1 MEVQQP
7 AGFWI
12 RLGACILD
20 GLIIGIILAFI
31 GFLFTGDF
39 VSEDPGG
46 DWFTNVVSFLYALLL
61 PIFWSGYVIGKRI
74 CGIRIVKA
82 DGSKLGFGA
91 MVMRVL
97 IGGLI
102 YGLTLGIA
110 LIVSAFMVGI
120 RKDKRGIHDLIA
132 GTYVTH
138 LPPQKEG

>member
-12 RLGACILD
+12 RFGASILD
-20 GLIIGIILAFI
+20 GLIIGIPLSLI
-31 GFLFTGDF
+31 GYLFSGDF

-46 DWFTNVVSFLYALLL
+46 DWFMNVVSFLYALLL
-61 PIFWSGYVIGKRI
+61 PIYWNGYVVGKRI
-74 CGIRIVKA
+74 CGIRIIKA
-82 DGSKLGFGA
+82 DGSKLGIGA
-91 MVMRVL
+91 MVLRVL
-97 IGGLI
+97 VGGLI